1 MQVKDIMVQPTSID
15 KSDTISHALDV
26 MEKKGIRRLLVTHGN
41 DLVGVLTM
49 RGLTKE
55 LGTRK
60 KGAKPASSLHVA
72 TAVSDN
78 YVKVLPDMDL
88 NDAVV
93 LMAKNNG
100 VIIVSNNESV
110 LGWVTPAELLE
121 NVTFDGY
128 AAEVMNSNPIT
139 VHPGDRVSH
148 VRHQML
154 DEDVGR
160 FPVIEDDKL
169 VGIVTEKDIAKSMR
183 AFRDVVSGNQQ
194 DSRIKNLIVEDI
206 MKRGVKTV
214 QTNTPVSEVKEMML
228 KENIG
233 GMPVV
238 NLEGYMVGLITR
250 RTLVNTIAK

>member
-15 KSDTISHALDV
+15 KADTISHALDV
-26 MEKKGIRRLLVTHGN
+26 MEKKGTRRLLVKHNNG
-41 DLVGVLTM
+41 LIGVLTM
-49 RGLTKE
+49 RGLTEE

-100 VIIVSNNESV
+100 VIIVSDNENI
-110 LGWVTPAELLE
+110 LGWVTPAELLQ

-139 VHPGDRVSH
+139 IHPGDRVSH

-183 AFRDVVSGNQQ
+183 AFRDVVSGNKQ
-194 DSRIKNLIVEDI
+194 DTRIKNLIIEDI

-214 QTNTPVSEVKEMML
+214 QTNTPVSEVKDMML
-228 KENIG
+228 EENIG
-233 GMPVV
+233 GVPVI
-238 NLEGYMVGLITR
+238 NLEGYLVGLITR